1 MVASD
6 QEDAQRELL
15 ISLGDLVERV
25 MADRHEALCGA
36 PFCRETWNMVG
47 SDLGLLAAALPE
59 ALGGMEAGAAAH
71 GILMKTFG
79 RHLVSQ
85 PYLSSMVMASA
96 LLDPSDA
103 FGAEW
108 LSSMARGEAII
119 VAALADGPDDL
130 DLQSADTHI
139 VIDPDGWAV
148 TGRKTLVRDAPLADH
163 FVVLA
168 RHEVGEN
175 ESVALLMVPANAPGV
190 AREDFRTIDGATG
203 SHIRFDD
210 VRVAPTCLIASGDEA
225 RVLAERAIDYGIV
238 AVCAEAVGIMQAM
251 LEQTVEYARQRTQ
264 FGQPIASFQVLQH
277 RMVDMSVT
285 IEQAESITRLAR
297 GKLGS
302 DDRSAAA
309 SAAMALVSKACRSVS
324 QAAIQIHGAVG
335 IADETPVSRYFRRAT
350 AIESQFGGREYHLSR
365 YIASSRLR

>member
-1 MVASD
+1 
-6 QEDAQRELL
+6 
-15 ISLGDLVERV
+15 

-190 AREDFRTIDGATG
+190 A
-203 SHIRFDD
+203 
-210 VRVAPTCLIASGDEA
+210 PTCLIASGDEA
-225 RVLAERAIDYGIV
+225 RVRAERAIDNGIV

-251 LEQTVEYARQRTQ
+251 LEQTVGYARQRTQ